1 MSLKAKLPEFNFSAS
16 YMYSVDTKMYLLFS
30 VLLLS
35 LAYPQGNKFTNEI
48 FSCLTGY
55 WFQLNFTLMIIWKY
69 FTACAWRAWNI
80 NATIA
85 LAINILIL
93 QIIAH
98 LACLWILIPWVT
110 GLVSIIYF
118 PSVMLFWCPITYKII
133 HMHCTCNTS
142 CSSTLYCITV

>member
-35 LAYPQGNKFTNEI
+35 LAYSQGNKFTNEI
-48 FSCLTGY
+48 FNCLTGY
-55 WFQLNFTLMIIWKY
+55 WFQLKFTLMIIWKY
-69 FTACAWRAWNI
+69 FTTCAWRAWNI
-80 NATIA
+80 
-85 LAINILIL
+85 ILIL
-93 QIIAH
+93 QIIVH

-133 HMHCTCNTS
+133 HIDYPILSKTEMSNG
-142 CSSTLYCITV
+142 IF